1 MSRIVKWNDI
11 ALIDETHVVLRK
23 HVDDVEYTEVAVITG
38 RQPTDTGYMS
48 WIDQDDLTPGVYQYK
63 VRNTATGGS
72 NQSETE
78 PVEFVVVDPDS
89 HQICLNLTTNT
100 LDSTLKH
107 TGTTHGT
114 VTHDASGAL
123 FNNSWIEYRS
133 TGAGDRAAINLTN
146 TFAISC
152 EFESNP
158 NRSVDAV
165 LLSCHDQDYVYY
177 QLKLTPTGALVF
189 SYRAGFSFP
198 GAINSIELPYV
209 VEDNMLQKL
218 FINCENGTVKY
229 DLSSSTTTHPTIFS
243 GGSNLITLPTAVEH
257 DKLSRFTVGAG
268 ANLEYF
274 SGYINNVSVVTG
286 DTLPVCR
293 CDLCAPVMVREDC
306 PEQPSCEQVA
316 LHLQP
321 TQMVTQTHKIA
332 GANDT
337 VAGDHF
343 GIRPALDGDT
353 LAIGAFYDDG
363 DRGVDSGSV
372 YMYKLIG
379 DTWTE
384 THKIAGASDT
394 VAGDRFGI
402 SCSLDGDT
410 LVVGAYL
417 DDDRGVSSGSVHMYK
432 LIDDTWTETHKIA
445 GASDTVAGDHFGAGP
460 ALDGDTL
467 AIGAHFDDDEGAE
480 SGSVYMYKLSPTIGR
495 IMDRSGNGHQI
506 TVTGD
511 TVVDDT
517 ATLFGGGT
525 MNFDGDGDYLTV
537 NQTSTLN
544 LGGNFT
550 MEGWFKINTEQWSD
564 QVEMLITSWK
574 NVSTNTGSEKWQLL
588 RINSQH
594 TTIPGTPIW
603 FQAYTNTGMILVSSN
618 DSMQL
623 GTWYHVAIVA
633 DGDVVSLYLN
643 GKFQNST
650 TGWNNVT
657 YTQLHPMLVGTRHM
671 PRTDINQPYYSDM
684 HV

>member
-23 HVDDVEYTEVAVITG
+23 HVDDVEYTEVAVITN

-133 TGAGDRAAINLTN
+133 SGAGDHPAINLTN

-229 DLSSSTTTHPTIFS
+229 DLSSSTTTHPTLFS

-321 TQMVTQTHKIA
+321 TRMVTQTQKIA
-332 GANDT
+332 GASDT
-337 VAGDHF
+337 VTGDHF
-343 GIRPALDGDT
+343 GLRVALDGDT
-353 LAIGAFYDDG
+353 LAIGAQLDD
-363 DRGVDSGSV
+363 DKGVGSGSV
-372 YMYKLIG
+372 YVYKLIG

-394 VAGDRFGI
+394 VAGNRFGI

-410 LVVGAYL
+410 LAIGAQF
-417 DDDRGVSSGSVHMYK
+417 DDDKGVESGSVYVYK
-432 LIDDTWTETHKIA
+432 LIGDTWTETQKIA
-445 GASDTVAGDHFGAGP
+445 GASDTVAGDRFGVSCSLDGDTLAIGAHLDDDRGVNSGSVYVYKLIGDTWTETQEIAGASDTVTGDHFGVGV

-467 AIGAHFDDDEGAE
+467 AIGAQLDDDKG
-480 SGSVYMYKLSPTIGR
+480 VR
-495 IMDRSGNGHQI
+495 QRQCVCVQI
-506 TVTGD
+506 D
-511 TVVDDT
+511 
-517 ATLFGGGT
+517 
-525 MNFDGDGDYLTV
+525 
-537 NQTSTLN
+537 
-544 LGGNFT
+544 
-550 MEGWFKINTEQWSD
+550 
-564 QVEMLITSWK
+564 
-574 NVSTNTGSEKWQLL
+574 
-588 RINSQH
+588 
-594 TTIPGTPIW
+594 
-603 FQAYTNTGMILVSSN
+603 
-618 DSMQL
+618 
-623 GTWYHVAIVA
+623 
-633 DGDVVSLYLN
+633 
-643 GKFQNST
+643 
-650 TGWNNVT
+650 
-657 YTQLHPMLVGTRHM
+657 
-671 PRTDINQPYYSDM
+671 
-684 HV
+684 